1 MDQSAE
7 PLQQV
12 QLFGGAAEIAVPSRF
27 EDVSNIRPVPDNQE
41 VYSDASVD
49 QSIVVEVVQ
58 VDVPDSDSC
67 QHCFNDLANVSG
79 ASMQQIESETVLN
92 PQDIPGVPGEAYKV
106 VIVGQQM
113 VSKGRQG
120 TDAANRVIMAII
132 RLKQVSSDVL
142 IILNTPI
149 SVSASS
155 AAAKDIG
162 PGERSEH
169 LMAPSLL
176 RRVLAT
182 FKIKDYSL
190 FG

>member
-1 MDQSAE
+1 M
-7 PLQQV
+7 
-12 QLFGGAAEIAVPSRF
+12 
-27 EDVSNIRPVPDNQE
+27 PD
-41 VYSDASVD
+41 
-49 QSIVVEVVQ
+49 
-58 VDVPDSDSC
+58 
-67 QHCFNDLANVSG
+67 
-79 ASMQQIESETVLN
+79 
-92 PQDIPGVPGEAYKV
+92 EAYKA

-120 TDAANRVIMAII
+120 TDAANRVQASLDSGSHQMATQQQLSTCLLLITYTAFVSLQVIMAII

-142 IILNTPI
+142 IILNTPV